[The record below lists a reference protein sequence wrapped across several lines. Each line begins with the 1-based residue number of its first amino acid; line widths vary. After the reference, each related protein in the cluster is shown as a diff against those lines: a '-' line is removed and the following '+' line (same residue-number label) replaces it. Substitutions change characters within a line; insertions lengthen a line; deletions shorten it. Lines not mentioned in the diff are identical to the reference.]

1 MDQLQ
6 IHKILKRYSHPN
18 FVDEGFK
25 SFCGLRALLRIRAM
39 HINPGREREGRAES
53 KYCGAV
59 LEGKSRHPQPVTLRP
74 PASHQ
79 VATNSC

>member
-6 IHKILKRYSHPN
+6 IHKVLKRYSHPN

-25 SFCGLRALLRIRAM
+25 TLRALLRIRAM
-39 HINPGREREGRAES
+39 HINSGREGEGRAES

-59 LEGKSRHPQPVTLRP
+59 LEGKSRHPHPVALRP

-79 VATNSC
+79 ASTNSC